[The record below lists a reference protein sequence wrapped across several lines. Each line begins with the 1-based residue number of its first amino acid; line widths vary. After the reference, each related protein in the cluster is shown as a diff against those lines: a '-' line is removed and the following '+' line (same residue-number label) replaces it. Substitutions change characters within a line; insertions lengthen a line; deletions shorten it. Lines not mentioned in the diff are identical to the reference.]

1 MTYTKPAGVSY
12 TQMAIYIDEHIYSDN
27 KDEET
32 LYTYMYH
39 LAIMLATKGAYYSC
53 AEEYDQFGLF
63 CATRLYL
70 RYTNQKQFE
79 FNDDGSPKM
88 KRIKSV
94 LNYIKRVI
102 YPYKVDFEMEFNI
115 ENKDAEIIQLGG
127 FDLGEHMVEQ
137 TSLFDTMSYS
147 YTLSEISSIVKAHLR
162 KIPHKQHSAEW
173 MNIYL
178 SCMLTLLSSMTLSNY
193 QLREFKKLK
202 LPKYESLEKLYAQL
216 RYEDP
221 ILFHLDSS
229 MSTYI
234 KVLVTELR
242 HVIAAELSWKSDYY
256 ISADES
262 MKNLICNAMELED
275 SQ

>member
-1 MTYTKPAGVSY
+1 MTYAKPAGVSY

-27 KDEET
+27 KDEEK

-39 LAIMLATKGAYYSC
+39 LAIMLATKGAYYSR

-102 YPYKVDFEMEFNI
+102 YPYKVDFELEFNI

-221 ILFHLDSS
+221 ILFHLDPS

-242 HVIAAELSWKSDYY
+242 HVIAAELSWKGDYY
-256 ISADES
+256 ISAEES

-275 SQ
+275 NQ

>member
-1 MTYTKPAGVSY
+1 MTYAKPAGVSY

-27 KDEET
+27 KDEEK

-39 LAIMLATKGAYYSC
+39 LAIMLATKGAYYSR

-102 YPYKVDFEMEFNI
+102 YPYKVDFELEFNI

-221 ILFHLDSS
+221 ILFHLDPS

-242 HVIAAELSWKSDYY
+242 HVIATELSWKGDYY
-256 ISADES
+256 ISAEES

-275 SQ
+275 NQ

>member
-1 MTYTKPAGVSY
+1 M
-12 TQMAIYIDEHIYSDN
+12 
-27 KDEET
+27 
-32 LYTYMYH
+32 
-39 LAIMLATKGAYYSC
+39 
-53 AEEYDQFGLF
+53 
-63 CATRLYL
+63 
-70 RYTNQKQFE
+70 
-79 FNDDGSPKM
+79 
-88 KRIKSV
+88 
-94 LNYIKRVI
+94 
-102 YPYKVDFEMEFNI
+102 DFELEFNI

-147 YTLSEISSIVKAHLR
+147 YTLGEISSIVKAHLR

-221 ILFHLDSS
+221 ILFHLDPS

-242 HVIAAELSWKSDYY
+242 HVIAAELSWKGDYY
-256 ISADES
+256 ISAEES
-262 MKNLICNAMELED
+262 MKTLICNAMELED
-275 SQ
+275 NQ

>member
-1 MTYTKPAGVSY
+1 MTYPKPAGVSY
-12 TQMAIYIDEHIYSDN
+12 TQMAIYIDQHIYSDT
-27 KDEET
+27 KDEEK
-32 LYTYMYH
+32 LYIYMYH
-39 LAIMLATKGAYYSC
+39 LAIMLATKSAYYST
-53 AEEYDQFGLF
+53 AEQYDQFGLF

-70 RYTNQKQFE
+70 RYTNPKQFQM
-79 FNDDGSPKM
+79 NDDGSPKM

-102 YPYKVDFEMEFNI
+102 YPYKVDFELEFNI
-115 ENKDAEIIQLGG
+115 ENKDVDIIQLGG
-127 FDLGEHMVEQ
+127 FDLGELMVEQ

-147 YTLSEISSIVKAHLR
+147 YTLGEISSIVKAHLR

-178 SCMLTLLSSMTLSNY
+178 SCMLTLLSSMTLSNH
-193 QLREFKKLK
+193 QIREFKKLK
-202 LPKYESLEKLYAQL
+202 IPKYELLERLYAQL
-216 RYEDP
+216 RYEEP
-221 ILFHLDSS
+221 ILFHLDPS

-242 HVIAAELSWKSDYY
+242 HVIAAELSWKGDFY
-256 ISADES
+256 ISAEES

-275 SQ
+275 NQ

>member
-1 MTYTKPAGVSY
+1 MTYAKPAGVSY

-27 KDEET
+27 KDEEK

-39 LAIMLATKGAYYSC
+39 LAIMLATKGAYYSS

-115 ENKDAEIIQLGG
+115 ENKDVEVIQLGG

-147 YTLSEISSIVKAHLR
+147 CTLGEISSIVKAHLR

-221 ILFHLDSS
+221 ILFHLDPS

-242 HVIAAELSWKSDYY
+242 HVIAAELSWKGDHY
-256 ISADES
+256 ISAAES

-275 SQ
+275 NQ

>member
-1 MTYTKPAGVSY
+1 MTYAKPADVSY

-27 KDEET
+27 KDEEK

-39 LAIMLATKGAYYSC
+39 LAIMLATKGAYYSS
-53 AEEYDQFGLF
+53 AEAYDQFGLF

-115 ENKDAEIIQLGG
+115 ENKDAEVIQLGG

-147 YTLSEISSIVKAHLR
+147 YTLGEISSIVRAHLR

-202 LPKYESLEKLYAQL
+202 LPKYEALEKLYAQL

-242 HVIAAELSWKSDYY
+242 HVIAAELSWKGDYY
-256 ISADES
+256 ISAEGS

-275 SQ
+275 NQ

>member
-1 MTYTKPAGVSY
+1 MTYTKPAGVTY
-12 TQMAIYIDEHIYSDN
+12 TQMAMYIDEHIYQET
-27 KDEET
+27 KDEEK

-39 LAIMLATKGAYYSC
+39 LAIMLATQGAYYSR
-53 AEEYDQFGLF
+53 AEDYDQFGLY
-63 CATRLYL
+63 CATKLYL

-102 YPYKVDFEMEFNI
+102 YPYKIDFESEFNI
-115 ENKDAEIIQLGG
+115 DSKEADVIQLGG

-147 YTLSEISSIVKAHLR
+147 YTLGEISSIVGSHLK

-193 QLREFKKLK
+193 QTKEFKKLK
-202 LPKYESLEKLYAQL
+202 LPKYENLERLYTQL
-216 RYEDP
+216 RYEEP
-221 ILFHLDSS
+221 ILFHLDPS

-242 HVIAAELSWKSDYY
+242 HVIAAELSWKGDFY
-256 ISADES
+256 ISAEES

-275 SQ
+275 NQ